1 MDKTIKLI
9 LLMNNERLISEIEEV
24 AATVPGEP
32 DCKLVNPMEV
42 AEVCTLV
49 PWMLDLTKQD
59 TFMISSDK
67 IMTLADPMPTL
78 LEKYIDLTK

>member
-9 LLMNNERLISEIEEV
+9 LLTKKERLISEIEDV

-32 DCKLVNPMEV
+32 DCKLDNPMEV
-42 AEVCTLV
+42 AEGCTLV